1 MGVTAMRTSILLLL
15 ALAFVEASNI
25 VCKTGSSSKTVTVED
40 GDSFNYKTQKG
51 KKYKGNTACTTK
63 YVIGS
68 SCAKMRFACNKFNIN
83 NKDKKLCKKGDKM
96 SIKASGKTKSYCKKK
111 KPKVTSSGDISVTF
125 TSDTNKHSSG
135 ATCKVSCVE
144 AATSETSTI
153 PTTTPGSSSS
163 SCSAKVKGYIDA

>member
-25 VCKTGSSSKTVTVED
+25 VCKTGSSSRTVTVED

-51 KKYKGNTACTTK
+51 KKYKGNTACTTN
-63 YVIGS
+63 YVMGS
-68 SCAKMRFACNKFNIN
+68 SCAKMRFACNKVNIN

-125 TSDTNKHSSG
+125 TSDTKKHSSG

-144 AATSETSTI
+144 AATSETTTI